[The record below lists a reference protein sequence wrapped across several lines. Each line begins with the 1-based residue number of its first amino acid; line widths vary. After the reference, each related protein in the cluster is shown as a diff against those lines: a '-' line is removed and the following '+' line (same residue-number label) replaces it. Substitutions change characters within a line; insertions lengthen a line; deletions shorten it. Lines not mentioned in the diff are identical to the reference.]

1 MATTKRDYYEVL
13 AVDRGATQGE
23 IKKAY
28 KKLAFKYHPDRNP
41 DDADAEEKFKEL
53 GNAYEVLS
61 NTEMRERY
69 DRYGHDGVEGA
80 GFQGFASAADVQS
93 AFGDI
98 FSDLFGGSGG
108 GGGAGGIFGQL
119 FGFGGGRSSGPRRGV
134 SLKLDL
140 AIDFEE
146 MAAGVE
152 KTIELQRHDGCG
164 TCKGTGAKPGTRPST
179 CPGCGGAGQVF
190 RSAGA
195 FSMRQACPQCGG
207 EGSIITD
214 PCKKCSGQGMVPAR
228 KTITLRIPAG
238 IEDGERLRVSGQG
251 EPGEWGGPRGDL
263 YVDIH
268 VETHAVFQREGPHV
282 ICELPITFTQA
293 ALGAQVEV
301 PTLRGPTTLT
311 VPKATQS
318 GEILRMRGMGMTDPR
333 TGRSGDQLVQLIV
346 EVPRKLTKDQ
356 ERLLRELQ
364 QHEGTAGTARKRG
377 FLDGLLRRL
386 RE

>member
-1 MATTKRDYYEVL
+1 MVSTTRDYYEVL
-13 AVDRGATQGE
+13 GVDRGATQDE

-41 DDADAEEKFKEL
+41 DDAEAEEKFKEL

-61 NTEMRERY
+61 NAELRERY
-69 DRYGHDGVEGA
+69 DRFGHEGLSGA
-80 GFQGFASAADVQS
+80 GFQGFASAEDVQR

-98 FSDLFGGSGG
+98 FGDLFGGG
-108 GGGAGGIFGQL
+108 GGIFGQL
-119 FGFGGGRSSGPRRGV
+119 FGFGGGGSRQRGPRRGV

-140 AIDFEE
+140 VIEFEE

-152 KTIELQRHDGCG
+152 KTIELARHDSCG
-164 TCKGTGAKPGTRPST
+164 DCKGTGAKAGTKPST

-195 FSMRQACPQCGG
+195 FSLRQGCPRCGG
-207 EGSIITD
+207 TGQVITD
-214 PCKKCSGQGMVPAR
+214 PCAACKGEGQVPAR

-263 YVDIH
+263 YVDVH
-268 VETHAVFQREGPHV
+268 VRPHPVFQREGPHV
-282 ICELPITFTQA
+282 LCELPITFSQA
-293 ALGAQVEV
+293 ALGADVEV
-301 PTLRGPTTLT
+301 PTLKGPHRLK
-311 VPKATQS
+311 VPKGTQS
-318 GEILRMRGMGMTDPR
+318 GEILRMRGMGMADPR
-333 TGRSGDQLVQLIV
+333 TGRPGDQLVQLIV
-346 EVPRKLTKDQ
+346 EVPRKLTKKQ
-356 ERLLRELQ
+356 EQLLRELAG
-364 QHEGTAGTARKRG
+364 HEDTPGTARKRG
-377 FLDGLLRRL
+377 FFESLLRRL